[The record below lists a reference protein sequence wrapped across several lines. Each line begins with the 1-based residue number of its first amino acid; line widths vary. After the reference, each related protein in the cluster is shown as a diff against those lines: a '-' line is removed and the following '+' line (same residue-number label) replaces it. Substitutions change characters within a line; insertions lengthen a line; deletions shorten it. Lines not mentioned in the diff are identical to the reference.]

1 MQPSPI
7 ETIFIEF
14 KDRFVLTGLE
24 LTSTPGWPWTL
35 RSSACLWNAG
45 IKGTWYCP
53 GLPKFFTVAK
63 IFMVEHQ
70 DFLDRWNVLY
80 YTFILQENKL
90 YNLKNKI
97 QKLSSPS
104 KYFSLLHTE
113 TATVRKLY
121 RVISVC
127 SGTHS
132 KLYRSWRATTP
143 KELQTTHGVDHRN
156 VLKQWF
162 FQNCD
167 LGETWGSLHTKTEE
181 PAWVYDSDSFCKL
194 ANGSSRL
201 DMKNLPLEQS

>member
-97 QKLSSPS
+97 QKLSVHQNISA
-104 KYFSLLHTE
+104 YCIQ
-113 TATVRKLY
+113 TATVGNCT
-121 RVISVC
+121 VP
-127 SGTHS
+127 SGYVVVHI
-132 KLYRSWRATTP
+132 
-143 KELQTTHGVDHRN
+143 
-156 VLKQWF
+156 
-162 FQNCD
+162 QNCTGHD
-167 LGETWGSLHTKTEE
+167 ERLHLRNSRPHIVQMTGTLSNSVSLITVTLGQLVS
-181 PAWVYDSDSFCKL
+181 ASQSFTQKQKSQL
-194 ANGSSRL
+194 L
-201 DMKNLPLEQS
+201 IW